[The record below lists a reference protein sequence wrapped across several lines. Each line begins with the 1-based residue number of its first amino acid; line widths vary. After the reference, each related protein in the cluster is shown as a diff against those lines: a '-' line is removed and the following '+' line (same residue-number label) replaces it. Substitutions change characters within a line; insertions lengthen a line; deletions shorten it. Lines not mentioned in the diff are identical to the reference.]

1 MPRTWPSA
9 DSSLHQSP
17 RGADADVPGGKTG
30 PLFARY
36 PATGHLPRDHF
47 AYLIHRSS
55 GHQIV
60 AATAT
65 LLQQVA
71 DSTVTVLYRVASQ
84 PMSLTSKQA
93 PPFFLASAFFFRVP
107 FFRPLRRVRSAQC
120 RAAVKQSVEPSQY
133 SGSVDSGQSQ
143 SLERKRV
150 SPPPSSSSKKRQHR
164 CTGLAPIFAHQSP
177 SCCLAVEFLGA
188 RDGASFSRWSPYR
201 AAPWLRRP
209 PHANHPSSPL
219 PPPSLPARISSTR
232 PTFATRLVAGSSS
245 MTQSHLRHPLLSF
258 ETDTSASTPTSGS
271 P

>member
-1 MPRTWPSA
+1 MRGWVVDAEYLNLLLTPSVGRDSVRGGGQNGPYSIHQLVTVPRTWPSA

-107 FFRPLRRVRSAQC
+107 FFRPLRRVRSAQ
-120 RAAVKQSVEPSQY
+120 
-133 SGSVDSGQSQ
+133 
-143 SLERKRV
+143 
-150 SPPPSSSSKKRQHR
+150 
-164 CTGLAPIFAHQSP
+164 
-177 SCCLAVEFLGA
+177 
-188 RDGASFSRWSPYR
+188 
-201 AAPWLRRP
+201 
-209 PHANHPSSPL
+209 
-219 PPPSLPARISSTR
+219 
-232 PTFATRLVAGSSS
+232 
-245 MTQSHLRHPLLSF
+245 
-258 ETDTSASTPTSGS
+258 
-271 P
+271 